1 MSEGAGVLIGAKR
14 LSPQLRLGAFLDD
27 SLARRDPQGLKFGD
41 PQPLIGAFLGYDQEG
56 EGRGLQA
63 KLTAAMNSG
72 AVTVARANALPQT
85 EPGSGKASLN
95 SFGVAGEIGW
105 GLALD
110 GATVVT
116 PYVGLRHTLARRG
129 AYGER
134 AVAGMVDFPIT
145 YAPFSQSLTTATA
158 GIRLKGQVIDQ
169 IGFQLG
175 LGAEYDLAQKASAY
189 AGASAIPGLESFALP
204 GAETTNRFR
213 PMGNIGLFY
222 QVDRT
227 QRLTGNVSVRGQAF
241 SSQMTVS
248 VMGGYQLAF

>member
-1 MSEGAGVLIGAKR
+1 M
-14 LSPQLRLGAFLDD
+14 
-27 SLARRDPQGLKFGD
+27 
-41 PQPLIGAFLGYDQEG
+41 
-56 EGRGLQA
+56 
-63 KLTAAMNSG
+63 
-72 AVTVARANALPQT
+72 
-85 EPGSGKASLN
+85 
-95 SFGVAGEIGW
+95 
-105 GLALD
+105 
-110 GATVVT
+110 
-116 PYVGLRHTLARRG
+116 
-129 AYGER
+129 
-134 AVAGMVDFPIT
+134 
-145 YAPFSQSLTTATA
+145 
-158 GIRLKGQVIDQ
+158 IDQ